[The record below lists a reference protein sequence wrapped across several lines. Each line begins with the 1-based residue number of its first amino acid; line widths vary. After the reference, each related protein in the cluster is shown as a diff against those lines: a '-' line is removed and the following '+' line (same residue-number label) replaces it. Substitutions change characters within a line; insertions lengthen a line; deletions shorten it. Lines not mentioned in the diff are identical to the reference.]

1 MRKKILKH
9 QLIANWRLPI
19 ADLKLK
25 NKIGD
30 DLFSNFDRPKIGN
43 RQSEIGNAFTLVEL
57 LVVIAIIAILAA
69 MLLPALGKARD
80 MGKRAVCTSNLKQ
93 IYSATAN
100 YAGDYNDHLPL
111 YFFTGTGTDGR
122 FNNQYYGNIKRYPV
136 DSAMRQFAGV
146 GLLPDGGYI
155 QAGGAIICPGT
166 DPNGYWNNSTRMRD
180 TFASIMNGTSYTSNI
195 DSDYAYGGGF
205 YYSSDSS
212 NLAKDGRIGYSGRKD
227 GTSET
232 SAPYKTSGVLITS
245 YYQCSFDAVGSN
257 AGKTSFAN
265 HDAKGLNSVFYDGHV
280 KWITMPLSVCAGWW
294 ASNTSAGNYYSL
306 NIWAYVSWV
315 DSQ

>member
-1 MRKKILKH
+1 MEF
-9 QLIANWRLPI
+9 NPI
-19 ADLKLK
+19 CKSF
-25 NKIGD
+25 D
-30 DLFSNFDRPKIGN
+30 DIRSSVGKPKFVISNSQFVIN
-43 RQSEIGNAFTLVEL
+43 FTLVEL

-69 MLLPALGKARD
+69 MLLPALGKAKD

-122 FNNQYYGNIKRYPV
+122 FNNQYYGDMKRYPLN
-136 DSAMRQFAGV
+136 SSMRQFAGV

-166 DPNGYWNNSTRMRD
+166 QPNGYWNNSTRMRD
-180 TFASIMNGTSYTSNI
+180 TFASIMNGTPYTSNI

-294 ASNTSAGNYYSL
+294 ASETSYGNSYSY
-306 NIWAYVSWV
+306 NMTGIWTYVSWA